1 MKLNI
6 VIAVVV
12 GTVFHTQSHAQGTA
26 DIRPEDADIQ
36 FSRVMRHK
44 DGTTSRLLRTPNNE
58 VLEKKTYMP
67 GASTH
72 CMRTVYRLDR
82 RGNLL
87 GCQIYDGLDQML
99 FKSRYGYD
107 PSTGLLH
114 EEQMFDARVKNL
126 TPDGKNEMPIRRFIY
141 TFDANGKPN
150 KPIQIVLRPGR
161 SADELYAQPSGL
173 DSKLQPFSP
182 DK

>member
-1 MKLNI
+1 MNRFTL
-6 VIAVVV
+6 IAFVV
-12 GTVFHTQSHAQGTA
+12 GIFCQVHSHAQGTA
-26 DIRPEDADIQ
+26 EVKAEDADIQ

-67 GASTH
+67 GATTP

-107 PSTGLLH
+107 PETGLLS

-126 TPDGKNEMPIRRFIY
+126 TPDGKEEMPIRRFIY

-150 KPIQIVLRPGR
+150 KPIQIILRPGR
-161 SADELYAQPSGL
+161 TAEEVFTQPSGL
-173 DSKLQPFSP
+173 DSKLQPVPF
-182 DK
+182 DN

>member
-1 MKLNI
+1 MKRCAYI
-6 VIAVVV
+6 VFAI
-12 GTVFHTQSHAQGTA
+12 GIFFHAPTHAQGSA
-26 DIRPEDADIQ
+26 DIKPEDANIQ

-44 DGTTSRLLRTPNNE
+44 DGSTSRLLRTPNNE
-58 VLEKKTYMP
+58 VLEKKTYRP

-87 GCQIYDGLDQML
+87 GCQIYNGLDQML

-107 PSTGLLH
+107 PATGLLR

-126 TPDGKNEMPIRRFIY
+126 TPDGKAEMPIRRFIY
-141 TFDANGKPN
+141 TFDANGKAN
-150 KPIQIVLRPGR
+150 KPIQIILKPGR
-161 SADELYAQPSGL
+161 TADEIFSQPSGL
-173 DSKLQPFSP
+173 DSKHAPIP
-182 DK
+182 TDN